1 MKKFKNNMN
10 EKKKKKKL
18 FVLYVISNLRLKTWL
33 DFFINLNLK

>member
-1 MKKFKNNMN
+1 MKKFKKNMN

>member
-10 EKKKKKKL
+10 EKKKKKL